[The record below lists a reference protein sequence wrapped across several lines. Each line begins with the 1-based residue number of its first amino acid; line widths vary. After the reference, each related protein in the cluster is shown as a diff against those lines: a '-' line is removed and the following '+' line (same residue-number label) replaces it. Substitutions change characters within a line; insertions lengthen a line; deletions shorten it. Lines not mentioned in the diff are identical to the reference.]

1 VENRRDVDRFAARL
15 EVLPFDPDAAAHAA
29 DIRTGLERQG
39 QVIGPMTC

>member
-1 VENRRDVDRFAARL
+1 VKNRRDVDRFAARL
-15 EVLPFDPDAAAHAA
+15 EVLPFDPDAA